1 MTLLER
7 TFNVTLTIRQAAERT
22 HEVMNR
28 KITCI
33 QGVYS
38 PGRACCLGAHLADI
52 LNVGGS
58 GLNDFTSGA
67 DAFAEFMGAN
77 RAQAI
82 LLLRKA
88 GAPHCPFGGSAPRHG
103 RLKWRV
109 PIETVWRN
117 LMLIDELPETRGCN
131 LAFEIL
137 SYASL
142 ERIDLEN
149 AQLQGASFD
158 HAYLGAA
165 RLANANLQDAEL
177 SQANLDK
184 ADLSRA
190 DLRYVTARRTMFR
203 KASLTGV
210 DLSFADVT
218 AANFTGAQL
227 EETNFQ
233 DAVGRIPTGVLL

>member
-7 TFNVTLTIRQAAERT
+7 TFNVALTIRQAAERT

-38 PGRACCLGAHLADI
+38 PRRTCCLGAHLADI

-67 DAFAEFMGAN
+67 DAFAELMGAN

-158 HAYLGAA
+158 RAYLGACPPSK
-165 RLANANLQDAEL
+165 RQ
-177 SQANLDK
+177 SP
-184 ADLSRA
+184 R
-190 DLRYVTARRTMFR
+190 RRTFPSESGQGR
-203 KASLTGV
+203 SV
-210 DLSFADVT
+210 PRR
-218 AANFTGAQL
+218 FTICYCTQNHVPQSQPYG
-227 EETNFQ
+227 
-233 DAVGRIPTGVLL
+233 GRLIIR